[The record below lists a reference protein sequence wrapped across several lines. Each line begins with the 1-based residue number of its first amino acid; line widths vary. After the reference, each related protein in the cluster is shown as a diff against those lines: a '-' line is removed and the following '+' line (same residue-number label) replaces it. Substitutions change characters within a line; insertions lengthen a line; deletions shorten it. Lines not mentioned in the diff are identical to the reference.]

1 MNFAEITATEWL
13 GFITGGATVW
23 LVVRENIWNWPLGLA
38 NSAFF
43 FVLFFRSRLYADMAL
58 QAMFFSLNAYGW
70 WNWLY
75 GGSQH
80 SVLRIS
86 PTRRAEWAALAV
98 TIPAVT
104 LAMRQFLLRVNDAA
118 PALDAFTTALS
129 VAAQYLQTRKRLE
142 HWWIWI
148 LADVVY
154 IPLYASRKLP
164 LTAVLYGIFL
174 LMCVIGLRDWRRSFR
189 DARL

>member
-75 GGSQH
+75 GGDQRG
-80 SVLRIS
+80 VLRIS
-86 PTRRAEWAALAV
+86 NTRRAEWATLAV
-98 TIPAVT
+98 AIPAVT
-104 LAMRQFLLRVNDAA
+104 LARRQGLLRVNDPA
-118 PALDAFTTALS
+118 PPVDSFTTVLRL
-129 VAAQYLQTRKRLE
+129 AAQ
-142 HWWIWI
+142 
-148 LADVVY
+148 
-154 IPLYASRKLP
+154 
-164 LTAVLYGIFL
+164 L
-174 LMCVIGLRDWRRSFR
+174 L
-189 DARL
+189 

>member
-1 MNFAEITATEWL
+1 MNFAQISATEWL
-13 GFITGGATVW
+13 GFATGGACVW
-23 LVVRENIWNWPLGLA
+23 LVVRENVWNWPLGLL

-43 FVLFFRSRLYADMAL
+43 FVLFWNSRLYADMAL
-58 QAMFFSLNAYGW
+58 QMMFFSLNAYGW
-70 WNWLY
+70 WNWMY

-86 PTRRAEWAALAV
+86 TARRAEWVALGAAV
-98 TIPAVT
+98 PVVT
-104 LAMRQFLLRVNDAA
+104 LAMRGFLIRVNDAA
-118 PALDAFTTALS
+118 PLLDAFTTALS
-129 VAAQYLQTRKRLE
+129 VSAQYLQTRKRIE

-148 LADVVY
+148 VADLIY

-164 LTAVLYGIFL
+164 LTAVLYAVFL
-174 LMCVIGLRDWRRSFR
+174 AMCLVGLRDWRRSAR